1 MARNNGK
8 GKKDLAQAVLT
19 DDPDFLRQLAETVIQ
34 QILETEMSEHIGAAP
49 YERSAGR
56 KGHRNGYKPRMLRT
70 RVGTLNL
77 LVPQDREGT
86 FSTSLFAR
94 YQRSEKALLL
104 SLMEMYLKGVSTR
117 KVTKVTETLCGTSF
131 SKSQVSALTGRL
143 DAELC
148 AWRERPLSREYPCII
163 VDARYENVRVDGNIV
178 SQGVLIV
185 KGVRGDDGKR
195 EILAV
200 AVADTESEATWQDV
214 FASLKV
220 RGLAGVRLVTSD
232 HHAGIIKAVKKHF
245 QGASWQR
252 CQVHFSK
259 NACGLVPRQARKELA
274 ADLREVFAAPDLES
288 ALRIAATAAERWRPK
303 YPKAA
308 TLIEDHIEE
317 CLAVLSFPASHR
329 QRLRT
334 TNGLERLNEEIK
346 RRTRVIRI
354 FPNRESCLRLVTA
367 LAAEQSDEWVTGKR
381 YLNVEELADSVAES
395 AAAER
400 ELVAIK

>member
-8 GKKDLAQAVLT
+8 GKKHLVQEVLI
-19 DDPDFLRQLAETVIQ
+19 DDPDFLKQMVETVIQ
-34 QILETEMSEHIGAAP
+34 EILETQMTQHVGAEP
-49 YERSAGR
+49 YERNNSR
-56 KGHRNGYKPRMLRT
+56 KGQRNGYKPRMLRT

-77 LVPQDREGT
+77 LVPQDREGS
-86 FSTSLFAR
+86 FSTPLFAR

-131 SKSQVSALTGRL
+131 SKSQVSALTSRL
-143 DAELC
+143 EGELA
-148 AWRERPLSREYPCII
+148 AWRHRPLTHKYPYII
-163 VDARYENVRVDGNIV
+163 VDARYEDVRVGGSIV

-185 KGVRGDDGKR
+185 KGVRDDGKR

-200 AVADTESEATWQDV
+200 AVADTESEATWQEV
-214 FASLKV
+214 FASLKA

-232 HHAGIIKAVKKHF
+232 HHAGIIKAVKKQF

-252 CQVHFSK
+252 CQVHFSR
-259 NACGLVPRQARKELA
+259 NACGLVPRAARKELA
-274 ADLREVFAAPDLES
+274 ADLREVFAAPDRES
-288 ALRIAATAAERWRPK
+288 ALRIAGAAAERWQPK
-303 YPKAA
+303 YPRAA
-308 TLIEDHIEE
+308 MLIEDHIEQ
-317 CLAVLSFPASHR
+317 CLAVLVFPAFHR

-367 LAAEQSDEWVTGKR
+367 LAAEQSDEWVSGKR
-381 YLNVEELADSVAES
+381 YLNMEELVDDEVES
-395 AAAER
+395 GVHAR
-400 ELVAIK
+400 ELIAVN

>member
-8 GKKDLAQAVLT
+8 GKKGLVQAVLT
-19 DDPDFLRQLAETVIQ
+19 DDPDFLRQLTETVIQ
-34 QILETEMSEHIGAAP
+34 QILETEMTEFVGAEP
-49 YERSAGR
+49 YERSKNR
-56 KGHRNGYKPRMLRT
+56 KGRRNGYKPRMLRT

-77 LVPQDREGT
+77 LVPQDREGN

-131 SKSQVSALTGRL
+131 SKSQVSALSSRL
-143 DAELC
+143 DSELA
-148 AWRERPLSREYPCII
+148 AWRNRPLTHEYPYVI
-163 VDARYENVRVDGNIV
+163 VDARYEDVRIGGSIV

-185 KGVRGDDGKR
+185 KGVRKSDGKR

-200 AVADTESEATWQDV
+200 AVADTESEATWQEV
-214 FASLKV
+214 FASLKA

-252 CQVHFSK
+252 CQVHFSR
-259 NACGLVPRQARKELA
+259 NACGLVPRVARKELA
-274 ADLREVFAAPDLES
+274 ADLREVFTAPDRES
-288 ALRIAATAAERWRPK
+288 AMRIAETAAERWQPK
-303 YPKAA
+303 YPRAA
-308 TLIEDHIEE
+308 ALIEDHIEQ
-317 CLAVLSFPASHR
+317 CLAVLAFPSSHR

-367 LAAEQSDEWVTGKR
+367 LAAEQSDEWISGKR
-381 YLNVEELADSVAES
+381 YLNMEELDEIEEKSPADK
-395 AAAER
+395 R
-400 ELVAIK
+400 ELVAIN

>member
-1 MARNNGK
+1 MARTNGK
-8 GKKDLAQAVLT
+8 GKKQLVQEVLT
-19 DDPDFLRQLAETVIQ
+19 EDPDFLRQILEEHLQ
-34 QILETEMSEHIGAAP
+34 DILETEMTRHIGAEP
-49 YERSAGR
+49 YERSGSR
-56 KGHRNGYKPRMLRT
+56 KGRRNGYKPRMLRT

-77 LVPQDREGT
+77 LVPQDRDGN
-86 FSTSLFAR
+86 FSSALFGR

-143 DAELC
+143 EGELA
-148 AWRERPLSREYPCII
+148 AWRSRPLTHSYPYLI
-163 VDARYENVRVDGNIV
+163 VDARYEDVRVDGRIV

-185 KGVRGDDGKR
+185 KGVRSDGKR

-214 FASLKV
+214 FASLKT
-220 RGLAGVRLVTSD
+220 RGLTGVRLVTSD

-252 CQVHFSK
+252 CQVHFSR
-259 NACGLVPRQARKELA
+259 NACGLVPRSARKELA
-274 ADLREVFAAPDLES
+274 ADLREVFTAPDLES
-288 ALRIAATAAERWRPK
+288 AKRIAETTAERWRPK

-308 TLIEDHIEE
+308 MLIEDHIEE
-317 CLAVLSFPASHR
+317 CLAVLAFPASHR

-367 LAAEQSDEWVTGKR
+367 LAAEQSDEWVSGKR
-381 YLNVEELADSVAES
+381 YLNMEELDDSEAES
-395 AAAER
+395 GIHSR
-400 ELVAIK
+400 ELIAVN

>member
-8 GKKDLAQAVLT
+8 GKKDLVQAVLT
-19 DDPDFLRQLAETVIQ
+19 DEPDFLRQMVETVIQ
-34 QILETEMSEHIGAAP
+34 EILETEMTAHIGAAP
-49 YERSAGR
+49 YERSKNR
-56 KGHRNGYKPRMLRT
+56 KGQRNGYKPRCLRT

-77 LVPQDREGT
+77 LVPQDREGN

-104 SLMEMYLKGVSTR
+104 SLMQMYIQGVSTR

-131 SKSQVSALTGRL
+131 SKSQVSALTTRL
-143 DAELC
+143 DSELA
-148 AWRERPLSREYPCII
+148 AWRNRPLTHKYPYLI
-163 VDARYENVRVDGNIV
+163 VDARYEDVRVDGSIV

-195 EILAV
+195 ELLAV

-214 FASLKV
+214 FASLKA

-232 HHAGIIKAVKKHF
+232 HHAGIIKAVRKHF

-259 NACGLVPRQARKELA
+259 NACGLVPRAARKELA
-274 ADLREVFAAPDLES
+274 ADLREVFAAPDRES
-288 ALRIAATAAERWRPK
+288 ALKIAGRVSERWRPK

-308 TLIEDHIEE
+308 GLIEDHIEQ
-317 CLAVLSFPASHR
+317 CLAILAFPASHR

-334 TNGLERLNEEIK
+334 TNGLERFNEEIK

-354 FPNRESCLRLVTA
+354 FPNRDSCLRLVTA
-367 LAAEQSDEWVTGKR
+367 LAAEQSGEWVSSIR
-381 YLNVEELADSVAES
+381 YLNMEDLAES
-395 AAAER
+395 KPKEKSKDR
-400 ELVAIK
+400 TLVAIS

>member
-8 GKKDLAQAVLT
+8 GKKDLVQEILM
-19 DDPDFLRQLAETVIQ
+19 DDFDFFRQIIEDHMQ
-34 QILETEMSEHIGAAP
+34 DNLEMQMTKHIGAEP
-49 YERSAGR
+49 YERSKGR
-56 KGHRNGYKPRMLRT
+56 KGSRNGYKPRMIRT

-104 SLMEMYLKGVSTR
+104 SLMEMYLNGVSTR
-117 KVTKVTETLCGTSF
+117 KVTKVTEMLCGTSF

-143 DAELC
+143 EGDLS
-148 AWRERPLSREYPCII
+148 AWRSRPLTHAYPYLI
-163 VDARYENVRVDGNIV
+163 VDARYEDVRVDGRIV

-185 KGVRGDDGKR
+185 KGVRDDGKR

-214 FASLKV
+214 FADLKA
-220 RGLAGVRLVTSD
+220 RGLTGVMLVTSD
-232 HHAGIIKAVKKHF
+232 HHAGIIKAVKKQF

-252 CQVHFSK
+252 CQVHFSR
-259 NACGLVPRQARKELA
+259 NACGLVPRVARKELA
-274 ADLREVFAAPDLES
+274 ADLREVFTAPDLES
-288 ALRIAATAAERWRPK
+288 AMRIAVTTAEHWRPK

-308 TLIEDHIEE
+308 MLIEDHIEQ
-317 CLAVLSFPASHR
+317 CLAVLAFPSSHR

-334 TNGLERLNEEIK
+334 TNGIERLNEEIK

-367 LAAEQSDEWVTGKR
+367 LAAEQSDEWVSGKR
-381 YLNVEELADSVAES
+381 YLNMEELDDVEAGS
-395 AAAER
+395 AATECD
-400 ELVAIK
+400 LIAIN

>member
-8 GKKDLAQAVLT
+8 GKKDLVQEVLM
-19 DDPDFLRQLAETVIQ
+19 DDPDFFRQIIEDHMQ
-34 QILETEMSEHIGAAP
+34 DILEMQMTQHIGAEP
-49 YERSAGR
+49 YERSNSR
-56 KGHRNGYKPRMLRT
+56 KGQRNGYKPRIIRT

-86 FSTSLFAR
+86 FSSPLFAR

-104 SLMEMYLKGVSTR
+104 SLMEMYLNGVSTR
-117 KVTKVTETLCGTSF
+117 KVTKVTEMLCGTSF

-143 DAELC
+143 EGELA
-148 AWRERPLSREYPCII
+148 AWRSRPLTHAYPYLI
-163 VDARYENVRVDGNIV
+163 VDARYEDVRVDGRIV

-185 KGVRGDDGKR
+185 KGVREDGKR

-200 AVADTESEATWQDV
+200 AVADTESEATWEEV
-214 FASLKV
+214 FADLKA
-220 RGLAGVRLVTSD
+220 RGLTGVRLVTSD

-252 CQVHFSK
+252 CQVHFSR
-259 NACGLVPRQARKELA
+259 NACGLVPRAARKELA
-274 ADLREVFAAPDLES
+274 ADLREVFTAPDLES
-288 ALRIAATAAERWRPK
+288 AMRIAETAAARWRPK

-308 TLIEDHIEE
+308 TLIEDHIEQ
-317 CLAVLSFPASHR
+317 CLAVLAFPSSHR

-367 LAAEQSDEWVTGKR
+367 LAAEQSDEWVSGKR
-381 YLNVEELADSVAES
+381 YLNMEELDEVETDG

-400 ELVAIK
+400 ELVAVN

>member
-8 GKKDLAQAVLT
+8 CKKDLVQEALT
-19 DDPDFLRQLAETVIQ
+19 DDPDFLRQMVETVMQ
-34 QILETEMSEHIGAAP
+34 EILEMEMTEHIGAAP
-49 YERSAGR
+49 YERSGKR

-77 LVPQDREGT
+77 LVPQDREGN
-86 FSTSLFAR
+86 FSSALFGR

-131 SKSQVSALTGRL
+131 SKSRVSALTSRL
-143 DAELC
+143 DNELS
-148 AWRERPLSREYPCII
+148 AWRERPLTHEYPCII
-163 VDARYENVRVDGNIV
+163 VDARYEDVRVNGSIV

-185 KGVRGDDGKR
+185 KGVRLDDGKR

-200 AVADTESEATWQDV
+200 AVADTESEATWQAV
-214 FASLKV
+214 FASLKA

-232 HHAGIIKAVKKHF
+232 HHAGIIKAVRKQF

-252 CQVHFSK
+252 CQVHFTK
-259 NACGLVPRQARKELA
+259 NACGLVPRQARNELA
-274 ADLREVFAAPDLES
+274 ADLRAVFAAQDRES
-288 ALRIAATAAERWRPK
+288 ALRIAAAVAERWRPK

-317 CLAVLSFPASHR
+317 CLAVLAFPASHR

-367 LAAEQSDEWVTGKR
+367 LAAEQSDEWVSGKC
-381 YLNVEELADSVAES
+381 YLNMEDLMES
-395 AAAER
+395 KPETNSKDR
-400 ELVAIK
+400 TLVAIS

>member
-8 GKKDLAQAVLT
+8 GKKDLVQEVLT
-19 DDPDFLRQLAETVIQ
+19 DDPDFLRQMVETVMQ
-34 QILETEMSEHIGAAP
+34 EMLEAEMTEHIGAAP
-49 YERSAGR
+49 YERSTGR

-77 LVPQDREGT
+77 LVPQDREGN

-131 SKSQVSALTGRL
+131 SKSQVSALTSRL
-143 DAELC
+143 DAQLA
-148 AWRERPLSREYPCII
+148 AWRNRPLTHEYPYLI
-163 VDARYENVRVDGNIV
+163 VDARYEDVRVDGSIV

-185 KGVRGDDGKR
+185 KGMRQADGKR

-200 AVADTESEATWQDV
+200 AVADTESEATWQEV
-214 FASLKV
+214 FTDLKA

-259 NACGLVPRQARKELA
+259 NACGLVPRSVRKELA
-274 ADLREVFAAPDLES
+274 ANLREVFAAPDRES
-288 ALRIAATAAERWRPK
+288 AMRIAGAAAKRWRPK

-317 CLAVLSFPASHR
+317 CLAVLAFPTSHR
-329 QRLRT
+329 LRLRS

-367 LAAEQSDEWVTGKR
+367 LAAEQSDEWVSGKR
-381 YLNVEELADSVAES
+381 YLNMEELVDAEVGS

-400 ELVAIK
+400 ELVAVN

>member
-1 MARNNGK
+1 MAKHNGK
-8 GKKDLAQAVLT
+8 GKKDLVQAVLM
-19 DDPDFLRQLAETVIQ
+19 DNPDFFRQIIEDHMQ
-34 QILETEMSEHIGAAP
+34 DILEMQMTQHIGAEP
-49 YERSAGR
+49 YERSKGR
-56 KGHRNGYKPRMLRT
+56 KGQRNGYKPRMIRT

-86 FSTSLFAR
+86 FSSSLFAR

-104 SLMEMYLKGVSTR
+104 SLMEMYLNGVSTR

-143 DAELC
+143 ETDLA
-148 AWRERPLSREYPCII
+148 AWRSRPLTHAYPYLI
-163 VDARYENVRVDGNIV
+163 VDARYEDVRVDGRIV

-185 KGVRGDDGKR
+185 KGVRQDGKR

-200 AVADTESEATWQDV
+200 AVADTESEATWQEV
-214 FASLKV
+214 FADLKS

-252 CQVHFSK
+252 CQVHFSR
-259 NACGLVPRQARKELA
+259 NACGLVPRASRKELA
-274 ADLREVFAAPDLES
+274 GDLREVFAAGDRQS
-288 ALRIAATAAERWRPK
+288 ALRIADRAAEHWRPK
-303 YPKAA
+303 YPRAA
-308 TLIEDHIEE
+308 ALIEDHIEQ
-317 CLAVLSFPASHR
+317 CLAVLAFPSSHR

-381 YLNVEELADSVAES
+381 YLNMEELDDAGAQNDNVA
-395 AAAER
+395 R
-400 ELVAIK
+400 ELAVVN

>member
-1 MARNNGK
+1 MAMNNGK
-8 GKKDLAQAVLT
+8 GKKDLAQEVLM
-19 DDPDFLRQLAETVIQ
+19 DDPDFLRQLVERAIQ
-34 QILETEMSEHIGAAP
+34 DILKMEMDQHIGAER
-49 YERSAGR
+49 YERSSSR
-56 KGHRNGYKPRMLRT
+56 KSHRNGYKPRMLRT

-77 LVPQDREGT
+77 LVPQDRDGS
-86 FSTSLFAR
+86 FSSTLFAR

-131 SKSQVSALTGRL
+131 SKSQVSALTSRL
-143 DAELC
+143 ESEMA
-148 AWRERPLSREYPCII
+148 AWRNRPLTHKYPYII
-163 VDARYENVRVDGNIV
+163 IDARYEDVRVGGSIT

-195 EILAV
+195 EILDV
-200 AVADTESEATWQDV
+200 AVADTESEASWQEV
-214 FASLKV
+214 FSNLKA
-220 RGLAGVRLVTSD
+220 RGLDAVRLVTSD

-259 NACGLVPRQARKELA
+259 NACGLVPRKARKELA
-274 ADLREVFAAPDLES
+274 ADLREVFAAPDRES
-288 ALRIAATAAERWRPK
+288 AMRIADITAERWRPR

-308 TLIEDHIEE
+308 ALIEDHIEE
-317 CLAVLSFPASHR
+317 CLAVLAFPASHR

-354 FPNRESCLRLVTA
+354 FPNRESCLRLITA
-367 LAAEQSDEWVTGKR
+367 LAAEQSDEWVSGKC
-381 YLNVEELADSVAES
+381 YLNMEEIVDADAGS

-400 ELVAIK
+400 ELVAVN